1 MDHRTVPVQAMREL
15 ARDRAELT
23 SVRQVADEIGLGRTT
38 LHNFISADTMPHPR
52 VRRLLALWYLREKEK
67 ESASEEKTYAAAF
80 EILVNS
86 VPPESRDEWRVAL
99 ATKLAELHA
108 APGAELPAWLD
119 PFLRSQMKA
128 PPDPS

>member
-1 MDHRTVPVQAMREL
+1 MDHRTVPVQAIREF
-15 ARDRAELT
+15 ARDRAELS

-67 ESASEEKTYAAAF
+67 EAASEEKTYATAF
-80 EILVNS
+80 EILVNT

-108 APGAELPAWLD
+108 VPGAEIPPWLD
-119 PFLRSQMKA
+119 AFLRSRMEA